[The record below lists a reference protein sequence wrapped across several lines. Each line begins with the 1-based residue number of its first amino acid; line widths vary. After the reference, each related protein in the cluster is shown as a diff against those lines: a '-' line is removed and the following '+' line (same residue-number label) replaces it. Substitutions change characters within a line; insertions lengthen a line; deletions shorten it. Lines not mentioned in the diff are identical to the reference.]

1 MTKQMEKKT
10 YEKPSLVKYGSV
22 YGMTKGHFKVFGPG
36 DGIILIDGDSGD
48 VIGTIGDAPS
58 SFH

>member
-1 MTKQMEKKT
+1 MTKNLQKKS

-22 YGMTKGHFKVFGPG
+22 YGMTKGNFKVFGPG
-36 DGIILIDGDSGD
+36 DGIILVDDNGS

-58 SFH
+58 GFH